1 MFQAHTALT
10 ELSFAGTAGVR
21 RSTVME
27 DAKVV
32 ARERLALETT
42 GRSQRRSRIELL
54 IF

>member
-1 MFQAHTALT
+1 MFQARAALT

-21 RSTVME
+21 RSTVM
-27 DAKVV
+27 DDVKVV
-32 ARERLALETT
+32 GARAAGLETT